1 MVNASGIGGIHHAAP
16 RAGRLR
22 SADVHDRRGGT
33 AVRHTPATQSC
44 VRMRKT
50 GRMSSSPEARPGV
63 RFLLG
68 AVQPVILLA
77 VMWVVRALD
86 AILPGSW
93 NRALGIVSWHFDGLD
108 GVIASPLLHSG
119 WSHLVANSV
128 PFAVLGLLV
137 SFDGIRR
144 FWAVT
149 AIAAVVGGLGTW
161 FVNSPGTLTVGA
173 SGLVFGYFGYLLV
186 RSFVAPS
193 LGHGILY
200 AVVAVA
206 VAVLYGG
213 TMFTGIFGA
222 ASGIS
227 WQAHLF
233 GAIGGGAAAIVLRP
247 RRGRRQESAP

>member
-1 MVNASGIGGIHHAAP
+1 M
-16 RAGRLR
+16 
-22 SADVHDRRGGT
+22 
-33 AVRHTPATQSC
+33 
-44 VRMRKT
+44 
-50 GRMSSSPEARPGV
+50 
-63 RFLLG
+63 
-68 AVQPVILLA
+68 
-77 VMWVVRALD
+77 VRALD

-213 TMFTGIFGA
+213 TMFTGIF
-222 ASGIS
+222 
-227 WQAHLF
+227 
-233 GAIGGGAAAIVLRP
+233 
-247 RRGRRQESAP
+247 RRREPGSPGRRTCSGRRRRRRRRSCCGPAAVAGNTRSVGGRATFGFGV